1 MSKGIDKQHSSWMFS
16 GIHVDNF
23 VIVKMYIP
31 MHKQQ
36 DESIQTFLKHSASV
50 HILDV
55 PEWCVCSLH
64 SCTGDRTKKQHV
76 KVDQPPIPSETYNM
90 NLWMDSDIL
99 ICLLSRSSNALRV
112 STGHKPI
119 YEEYLEL
126 RVWIYEWVHRWTFH
140 SCALRA
146 ANDENRIGG
155 WSTLRMI
162 CMFGNMFA
170 LLNGC
175 WSVVSRAAVYFLV
188 PSTVFALRF

>member
-1 MSKGIDKQHSSWMFS
+1 MRAFKHSSS
-16 GIHVDNF
+16 
-23 VIVKMYIP
+23 IVLLY
-31 MHKQQ
+31 
-36 DESIQTFLKHSASV
+36 TFLMYLSDVFALSTPALVTGQRSNMLRWINPQSQVKH
-50 HILDV
+50 H
-55 PEWCVCSLH
+55 
-64 SCTGDRTKKQHV
+64 
-76 KVDQPPIPSETYNM
+76 M
-90 NLWMDSDIL
+90 NLWIDSDIL

-126 RVWIYEWVHRWTFH
+126 HVLIYEWVHRWTFH

-175 WSVVSRAAVYFLV
+175 WSVVSRVAGLLSSSIYCLCPSFLGLRQ
-188 PSTVFALRF
+188 SHGTFIVF